1 MLETTLLNYSYV
13 MAFLGVGVLFA
24 MLPLILAVF
33 LTPRGVGLQK
43 LFTYES
49 GIVPEGGAW
58 IQFEVSYYL
67 YALIFLAF
75 DVDVLY
81 MFPTLLAYG
90 SFAWRDFIELL
101 VFVGILSLA
110 IVYAW
115 RKGVFEW

>member
-1 MLETTLLNYSYV
+1 MLETTLQNYSYV
-13 MAFLGVGVLFA
+13 LAFLGVGFVFA
-24 MLPLILAVF
+24 MIPLILAVF
-33 LTPRGVGLQK
+33 ITPRGLGLHK
-43 LFTYES
+43 RFSYES
-49 GIVPEGGAW
+49 GILPEGGAW

-90 SFAWRDFIELL
+90 AFPWRDFVELVVL
-101 VFVGILSLA
+101 VGILSLA

-115 RKGVFEW
+115 KKGVFEW

>member
-13 MAFLGVGVLFA
+13 LAFLGVGFVFA
-24 MLPLILAVF
+24 MVPLVLAVF
-33 LTPRGVGLQK
+33 ITPRGLGLNK
-43 LFTYES
+43 LISYES

-90 SFAWRDFIELL
+90 AFAWRDFLEL
-101 VFVGILSLA
+101 VMFVGILSLA

-115 RKGVFEW
+115 KKGVFEW

>member
-1 MLETTLLNYSYV
+1 MLETTLQNYSYV
-13 MAFLGVGVLFA
+13 LAFLGVGFVFALAPLVLAFF
-24 MLPLILAVF
+24 I
-33 LTPRGVGLQK
+33 TPRGIGLKK
-43 LFTYES
+43 LISYES
-49 GIVPEGGAW
+49 GIEPQGGAW

-90 SFAWRDFIELL
+90 AFPWRDFVELA
-101 VFVGILSLA
+101 VFVGILCLA

-115 RKGVFEW
+115 KKGVFEW